1 MEFDIND
8 PKVKVAI
15 QPLIEAAVAEATE
28 GLKNKNG
35 ELLAKLKKAQKDS
48 TIDPAEFSALQENL
62 SATEA
67 KLAEALKTQKQLQT
81 EADKSKKA
89 YESETQFVSRLLVDN
104 GLTEAIIKA
113 GVKPEM
119 SKAVKAMLA
128 GQVTLKVEGDKRT
141 AMIGDKLLS
150 DAVEEWSKSDEGKHF
165 VTAPDNS
172 GGGAN
177 GGGQG
182 KANVK
187 TMARSAF
194 EAMDATA
201 KSAFMKEGGTL
212 TQ

>member
-8 PKVKVAI
+8 PKVKAAI

-67 KLAEALKTQKQLQT
+67 KLAEALKMQKQLQT

-89 YESETQFVSRLLVDN
+89 YESETKFVSTLLIDN

-119 SKAVKAMLA
+119 AKAVKAMLA

-141 AMIGDKLLS
+141 AMIGDKSLS
-150 DAVEEWSKSDEGKHF
+150 DAVGEWAKSDEGKHF

-182 KANVK
+182 KGNVK
-187 TMARSAF
+187 TMTRSAF
-194 EAMDATA
+194 EALDAPA
-201 KSAFMKEGGTL
+201 KMAFTKEGGSI